1 MENKVQSRWNGL
13 VILAISAI
21 VGAIGGYGFAAGY
34 KKSPLLTVLIAS
46 GAFAIFF
53 LYRFWKVTSKLKNV
67 RDEEE
72 SIQGRKLGGFLI
84 YLRASEIIISTWF
97 AYTIIA
103 TWRMYTNG
111 GDITF
116 ELIHMGLSFTCLL
129 IVIWFGFYAKKQYN
143 TLYPDQRVTYSQSL
157 EMWAHNADEGQK
169 HLVHEAGY
177 KAYQFTNITF
187 AFAWF
192 AAIIYTFLTE
202 INFILLGSISLMYI
216 LHIGKYMYEL
226 HKRMIY

>member
-21 VGAIGGYGFAAGY
+21 VGAISGYGFAAGY

-72 SIQGRKLGGFLI
+72 SIRGH
-84 YLRASEIIISTWF
+84 S
-97 AYTIIA
+97 
-103 TWRMYTNG
+103 
-111 GDITF
+111 
-116 ELIHMGLSFTCLL
+116 
-129 IVIWFGFYAKKQYN
+129 
-143 TLYPDQRVTYSQSL
+143 P
-157 EMWAHNADEGQK
+157 
-169 HLVHEAGY
+169 
-177 KAYQFTNITF
+177 
-187 AFAWF
+187 
-192 AAIIYTFLTE
+192 E
-202 INFILLGSISLMYI
+202 INFILLGSISLIYI